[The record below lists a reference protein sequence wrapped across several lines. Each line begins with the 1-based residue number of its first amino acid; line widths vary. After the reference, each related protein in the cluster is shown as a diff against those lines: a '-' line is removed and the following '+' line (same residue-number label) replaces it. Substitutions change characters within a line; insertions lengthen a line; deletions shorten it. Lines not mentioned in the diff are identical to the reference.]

1 MTREEIT
8 KRIEALS
15 EEMFL
20 LGKDCTSQ
28 HFNEGGNVRAAL
40 RIAGELLKNTSYTL
54 DDIAGELSA

>member
-8 KRIEALS
+8 QRIEALS

-20 LGKDCTSQ
+20 LGKDCTFQ
-28 HFNEGGNVRAAL
+28 HFNEDGNIRAAL

-54 DDIAGELSA
+54 DDIAGEFSA

>member
-15 EEMFL
+15 GEMFL
-20 LGKDCTSQ
+20 LGQACTSK
-28 HFNEGGNVRAAL
+28 HFDEEGNIRAAL

-54 DDIAGELSA
+54 DDIAGELGA

>member
-28 HFNEGGNVRAAL
+28 HFNEEGNVRAAL